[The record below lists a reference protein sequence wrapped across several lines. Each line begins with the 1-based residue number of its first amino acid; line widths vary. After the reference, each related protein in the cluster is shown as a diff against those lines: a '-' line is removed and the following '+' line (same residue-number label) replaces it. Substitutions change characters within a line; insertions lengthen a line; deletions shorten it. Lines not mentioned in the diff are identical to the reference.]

1 MMSMLQPLDICMD
14 KSLKDALKWKW
25 NLQLANDNHT
35 STARAWMCAPTL
47 VEIVQWIDKI
57 WLNLNPQLIVKGF
70 LKCCIS
76 NAVDGSEDDFLWRA
90 VNEAIVNKDH
100 DSDSSD
106 NDNDLLYE
114 NNNKIAEEKIGKL
127 FNSDNNNQEF
137 EGC

>member
-1 MMSMLQPLDICMD
+1 
-14 KSLKDALKWKW
+14 
-25 NLQLANDNHT
+25 
-35 STARAWMCAPTL
+35 MCAPTL

-57 WLNLNPQLIVKGF
+57 WLNLNTQLIVKGF